1 MTSMKQ
7 EFPGLKEHSW
17 PLCYILGAECDDSK
31 KLQEVAQELVS
42 AENPHS
48 PQMIMLLDSG

>member
-1 MTSMKQ
+1 MKQ